1 MNRGMWL
8 GFLFFVALVILGF
21 ATLLVKNWNPFGHPV
36 ELKIHFTRAM
46 GLREGSDVR
55 VDGILYGR
63 VVDVGLDKENPG
75 VIVTAKLD
83 EPVTLFKDAQILVES
98 ASVLGGNIV
107 SITRG
112 SQAPALD
119 LKEKLTGHARGGLEE
134 VGDIATDNRENLKQ
148 LIQNLKDLSQALKD
162 GQGTVGKL
170 LKSDELH
177 KEAVDTIRSA
187 REEIKKVG
195 DGVNENLSKLT
206 SKISEKLDKAEGP
219 AGALLNDKKLTEKLD
234 RIVANVEET
243 SKNLKDITD
252 SVKKGDGALGK
263 MVTDKEMGEK
273 LKSTIDNVERAS
285 ESIKNIGT
293 KLETG
298 EGSVGRLLQDD
309 ELYESAR
316 RTLDDVDRFF
326 GRASRSV
333 TEVVTDYAEFPSSK
347 MSIAHLGIR
356 IGPDEDKYIY
366 LGAAAMSF
374 DKTGPILFK
383 EQQKYDENATYFK
396 AELQLAYRAPWLLDR
411 HLTIRAGL
419 LEGKGGG
426 GADFEWEDWGLFS
439 WPARFTFEG
448 RDAYN
453 SVFRE
458 NIDEQ
463 IAGPMMRVYARIPL
477 WIRRDNWFET
487 LLSIVKVDVGINRLT
502 KNQELMA
509 GISLDWPDEDIRT
522 LVGFIG
528 TAR

>member
-21 ATLLVKNWNPFGHPV
+21 ATLLVKNWNPFGHPQH
-36 ELKIHFTRAM
+36 LTIHFERAM

-55 VDGILYGR
+55 VDGLTFGR
-63 VVDVGLDKENPG
+63 VED
-75 VIVTAKLD
+75 
-83 EPVTLFKDAQILVES
+83 VTLHPKAAGVRVLVRLDQPIALFQDAEIMIES
-98 ASVLGGNIV
+98 SSVLGGNIV
-107 SITRG
+107 SIRRG
-112 SQAPALD
+112 SKPPALI
-119 LKEKLTGHARGGLEE
+119 LSEELAGKTRGGLED
-134 VGDIATDNRENLKQ
+134 VGDLATDNRENLKQ

-177 KEAVDTIRSA
+177 KEAVETIRGA

-195 DGVNENLSKLT
+195 DSVNDNITKLT
-206 SKISEKLDKAEGP
+206 GKITEKLDRAEGP

-263 MVTDKEMGEK
+263 MVNDKEMGEK

-285 ESIKNIGT
+285 ESIKNVGS
-293 KLETG
+293 KLESG
-298 EGSVGRLLQDD
+298 EGTVGRILQDD

-326 GRASRSV
+326 ARASRSV
-333 TEVVTDYAEFPSSK
+333 TEVVTDYQTFPGQK
-347 MSIAHLGIR
+347 ENIAHLGIR

-366 LGAAAMSF
+366 LGAAAMSL

-383 EQQKYDENATYFK
+383 DQINHDENATIWK
-396 AELQLAYRAPWLLDR
+396 GELQLAYRAPWLLDR
-411 HLTIRAGL
+411 HLTVRAGL
-419 LEGKGGG
+419 FEGKGGG
-426 GADFEWEDWGLFS
+426 ALDFTWEDWGAFS
-439 WPARFTFEG
+439 YPVRLTFEA

-453 SVFRE
+453 SVPRE
-458 NIDEQ
+458 DIDEQ
-463 IAGPMMRVYARIPL
+463 IAGPMMRLWARLPL
-477 WIRRDNWFET
+477 WVRRDNWFES
-487 LLSIVKVDVGINRLT
+487 LLSIVHVDIGINRLT
-502 KNQELMA
+502 KNQEFMA
-509 GISLDWPDEDIRT
+509 GLSLDWPDEDIRT
-522 LVGFIG
+522 LVGFVG

>member
-1 MNRGMWL
+1 MWL

-21 ATLLVKNWNPFGHPV
+21 ATLLVKNWNPFGKHITIT
-36 ELKIHFTRAM
+36 IHFKQAP
-46 GLREGSDVR
+46 GLRDGSDVR
-55 VDGILYGR
+55 VDGIMYGK
-63 VVDVGLDKENPG
+63 VSDVRLKEGAPG
-75 VIVTAKLD
+75 VIVTATLD
-83 EPVTLFKDAQILVES
+83 KEVTLYQDAKIMVES
-98 ASVLGGNIV
+98 ASVLGGDIV

-112 SQAPALD
+112 SQPPARD
-119 LKEKLTGHARGGLEE
+119 LKLELPGYVRGGLEE

-148 LIQNLKDLSQALKD
+148 LIQNLRDLSQALKD

-195 DGVNENLSKLT
+195 DGVNDNLAKLT
-206 SKISEKLDKAEGP
+206 AKITEKLDKAEGP

-234 RIVANVEET
+234 RIVNNVEET

-263 MVTDKEMGEK
+263 MVNDKEMGDK

-298 EGSVGRLLQDD
+298 EGTVGRLLQDD

-326 GRASRSV
+326 ARASRSV
-333 TEVVTDYAEFPSSK
+333 TEVVTDYQTFPGSK
-347 MSIAHLGIR
+347 ENIAHLGIR

-366 LGAAAMSF
+366 LGAAAMSL

-383 EQQKYDENATYFK
+383 DQINHDENATIWK
-396 AELQLAYRAPWLLDR
+396 GELQLAYRAPWLLDR
-411 HLTIRAGL
+411 HLTVRAGL
-419 LEGKGGG
+419 FEGKGGG
-426 GADFEWEDWGLFS
+426 AADFTWEDWGVVS
-439 WPARFTFEG
+439 WPVRFTFEI

-453 SVFRE
+453 SVPRE
-458 NIDEQ
+458 DIDEQ
-463 IAGPMMRVYARIPL
+463 IAGPMMRSYARFPL
-477 WIRRDNWFET
+477 WIRRDNWFES
-487 LLSIVKVDVGINRLT
+487 LLSIVHVDLGINRLT
-502 KNQELMA
+502 KNQEFMA
-509 GISLDWPDEDIRT
+509 GLSLDWPDEDIRT
-522 LVGFIG
+522 LVGFVG